1 MRIDME
7 GHDGPSSAD
16 RTFGGHLIGAAGEHF
31 FGWLEEEANSASVPD
46 VRPRHGQAQ
55 RDGGVSV
62 VTTCM
67 HHSGCLGREWE
78 ADRLGDGQGVEVRPK
93 HDEGAFGADVDR
105 EPGFGC
111 PEARPEPGCGE
122 AACEQVCGDV
132 LLFGAFGM
140 SMHGTANVHH
150 GGKDA
155 RNHVGGVEHEPQRVL
170 ADPAPNQVGRPPGSS
185 LSPVAESRRTRT
197 SNFGSSRRESHDAT
211 AFYERF
217 DPPIIGKDRDIDWTK
232 ALNAIHLGDA
242 RHMVEVPSNS
252 VALVVTSPPYFAG
265 KEYEEDMGKGHV
277 PASYQAYLH
286 DLEEVFAECVRTL
299 EPGGRLAVNVAN
311 LGRRPYRSLSGD
323 VIGIFE
329 RLGLLLRGEVVWVK
343 ARGASGSTAW
353 GTFQRPANPV
363 LRDLSERIVLAS
375 KGRFDR
381 AVSMREREEQNRP
394 HVSDIW
400 RDEFMEATTDIWEIP
415 SESATRVNH
424 PAPFPVE
431 LPRRL
436 IELFTY
442 RGDLVLDPFMG
453 SGSTAVAAVQSGRH
467 YVGYE
472 IDADYH
478 ARAVERVTASGIEST
493 AGPRAPAAPGEG
505 TATDVAVQQ
514 GRAIRDVAAAILDD
528 AGFRDIR
535 EGVRV
540 GPGIDV
546 TFEAKDQSG
555 TAWLFDLSGAFTAS
569 APGLVRT
576 EVLWKAVGRAAVIDR
591 HRAGRKLVLLTSH
604 RPTER
609 SPGARIL
616 AEMVGPD
623 RPIFDV
629 VELLDDEGAARLAAY
644 ADS

>member
-1 MRIDME
+1 M
-7 GHDGPSSAD
+7 
-16 RTFGGHLIGAAGEHF
+16 
-31 FGWLEEEANSASVPD
+31 
-46 VRPRHGQAQ
+46 
-55 RDGGVSV
+55 
-62 VTTCM
+62 
-67 HHSGCLGREWE
+67 
-78 ADRLGDGQGVEVRPK
+78 
-93 HDEGAFGADVDR
+93 
-105 EPGFGC
+105 
-111 PEARPEPGCGE
+111 
-122 AACEQVCGDV
+122 
-132 LLFGAFGM
+132 
-140 SMHGTANVHH
+140 
-150 GGKDA
+150 
-155 RNHVGGVEHEPQRVL
+155 
-170 ADPAPNQVGRPPGSS
+170 
-185 LSPVAESRRTRT
+185 AESRRTRT

-211 AFYERF
+211 AFYDRF
-217 DPPIIGKDRDIDWTK
+217 DPPIIGKDRDIDWDK
-232 ALNAIHLGDA
+232 ALDAIHLGDA
-242 RHMVEVPSNS
+242 RQMVEVPSNS

-286 DLEEVFAECVRTL
+286 GLEEVFAECVRTL

-329 RLGLLLRGEVVWVK
+329 RLGLLLRGEVIWIK

-353 GTFQRPANPV
+353 GTFQRPTNPV

-381 AVSMREREEQNRP
+381 AFSIREREEKNRP

-424 PAPFPVE
+424 PAPFPLE

-436 IELFTY
+436 IELFTF

-472 IDADYH
+472 IDPEYH
-478 ARAVERVTASGIEST
+478 ARAVERVAAQAVEST
-493 AGPRAPAAPGEG
+493 PGPRAPAVLEVGSA
-505 TATDVAVQQ
+505 TAAAIQQ
-514 GRAIRDVAAAILDD
+514 GRAIRDVAAAVLED
-528 AGFRDIR
+528 AGFRDVR

-540 GPGIDV
+540 GAGIEV
-546 TFEAKDQSG
+546 AFEATDQSG
-555 TAWLFDLSGAFTAS
+555 SAWLFDLFGAFSAS

-604 RPTER
+604 RPAER
-609 SPGARIL
+609 SPAARIL

-629 VELLDDEGAARLAAY
+629 VELLDDAGTARLAAH

>member
-1 MRIDME
+1 
-7 GHDGPSSAD
+7 
-16 RTFGGHLIGAAGEHF
+16 
-31 FGWLEEEANSASVPD
+31 
-46 VRPRHGQAQ
+46 
-55 RDGGVSV
+55 
-62 VTTCM
+62 
-67 HHSGCLGREWE
+67 
-78 ADRLGDGQGVEVRPK
+78 
-93 HDEGAFGADVDR
+93 
-105 EPGFGC
+105 
-111 PEARPEPGCGE
+111 
-122 AACEQVCGDV
+122 
-132 LLFGAFGM
+132 
-140 SMHGTANVHH
+140 
-150 GGKDA
+150 
-155 RNHVGGVEHEPQRVL
+155 
-170 ADPAPNQVGRPPGSS
+170 
-185 LSPVAESRRTRT
+185 VAESRRTRT

-217 DPPIIGKDRDIDWTK
+217 DPPIIGKDRDIDWDK
-232 ALNAIHLGDA
+232 ALDAIHLGDA
-242 RHMVEVPSNS
+242 RQMVEVPSNS

-286 DLEEVFAECVRTL
+286 GLEEVFAECVRTL

-323 VIGIFE
+323 VIRIFE

-353 GTFQRPANPV
+353 GTFQRPTNPV

-381 AVSMREREEQNRP
+381 AVSMREREEQDRP

-436 IELFTY
+436 IELLTY

-472 IDADYH
+472 IDPDYH
-478 ARAVERVTASGIEST
+478 ARAVERVGAEEADS
-493 AGPRAPAAPGEG
+493 APGPRAPAPAEEG
-505 TATDVAVQQ
+505 SATAVAVQQ
-514 GRAIRDVAAAILDD
+514 GRAIRDVAAAILSD
-528 AGFRDIR
+528 AGFRDVR

-546 TFEAKDQSG
+546 TFEATDQSG

-576 EVLWKAVGRAAVIDR
+576 EVLWKALGRAAVIDR

-604 RPTER
+604 LPTER

-644 ADS
+644 ADA

>member
-1 MRIDME
+1 
-7 GHDGPSSAD
+7 
-16 RTFGGHLIGAAGEHF
+16 
-31 FGWLEEEANSASVPD
+31 
-46 VRPRHGQAQ
+46 
-55 RDGGVSV
+55 
-62 VTTCM
+62 
-67 HHSGCLGREWE
+67 
-78 ADRLGDGQGVEVRPK
+78 
-93 HDEGAFGADVDR
+93 
-105 EPGFGC
+105 
-111 PEARPEPGCGE
+111 
-122 AACEQVCGDV
+122 
-132 LLFGAFGM
+132 
-140 SMHGTANVHH
+140 
-150 GGKDA
+150 
-155 RNHVGGVEHEPQRVL
+155 
-170 ADPAPNQVGRPPGSS
+170 
-185 LSPVAESRRTRT
+185 VAESRRTRT
-197 SNFGSSRRESHDAT
+197 SSFGSSRRESHDST

-217 DPPIIGKDRDIDWTK
+217 DPPIIGKDRDIDWNK
-232 ALNAIHLGDA
+232 ALDAIHLGDA
-242 RHMVEVPSNS
+242 RQMVEVPSNS

-286 DLEEVFAECVRTL
+286 GLEEVFAECVRTL

-323 VIGIFE
+323 VVRIFE

-353 GTFQRPANPV
+353 GTFQRPTNPV

-381 AVSMREREEQNRP
+381 AVSMREREEQNLP

-472 IDADYH
+472 IDAEYH
-478 ARAVERVTASGIEST
+478 ARAVERVEAQAADAA
-493 AGPRAPAAPGEG
+493 AGPRAPAPTVDGPA
-505 TATDVAVQQ
+505 TAVAIQQ
-514 GRAIRDVAAAILDD
+514 GRAIRDVAAAILGD

-546 TFEAKDQSG
+546 TFEATDQSG
-555 TAWLFDLSGAFTAS
+555 AAWLFDLFGAFSAS

-609 SPGARIL
+609 SPGAKIL
-616 AEMVGPD
+616 AEMVGAD

>member
-1 MRIDME
+1 M
-7 GHDGPSSAD
+7 
-16 RTFGGHLIGAAGEHF
+16 
-31 FGWLEEEANSASVPD
+31 
-46 VRPRHGQAQ
+46 
-55 RDGGVSV
+55 
-62 VTTCM
+62 
-67 HHSGCLGREWE
+67 
-78 ADRLGDGQGVEVRPK
+78 
-93 HDEGAFGADVDR
+93 
-105 EPGFGC
+105 
-111 PEARPEPGCGE
+111 
-122 AACEQVCGDV
+122 
-132 LLFGAFGM
+132 
-140 SMHGTANVHH
+140 
-150 GGKDA
+150 
-155 RNHVGGVEHEPQRVL
+155 
-170 ADPAPNQVGRPPGSS
+170 SS

-217 DPPIIGKDRDIDWTK
+217 DPPIIGKDREIDWDK
-232 ALNAIHLGDA
+232 ALDAIHLGDA
-242 RHMVEVPSNS
+242 RRMVEVPSNS

-286 DLEEVFAECVRTL
+286 GLEEVFAECVRTL

-323 VIGIFE
+323 VIRIFE

-353 GTFQRPANPV
+353 GTFQRPTNPV

-381 AVSMREREEQNRP
+381 AVSMRERAEQDRP

-472 IDADYH
+472 IDPEYH
-478 ARAVERVTASGIEST
+478 ARAVERVEAEVADSMP
-493 AGPRAPAAPGEG
+493 APRAPAPAEEG
-505 TATDVAVQQ
+505 SATAVAVQQ
-514 GRAIRDVAAAILDD
+514 GRAIRDVAAAVLQD

-546 TFEAKDQSG
+546 TFEAADQSG
-555 TAWLFDLSGAFTAS
+555 TAWLFDVSGSFSAS

-629 VELLDDEGAARLAAY
+629 VELLDAEGAARLAAY
-644 ADS
+644 ADA